1 VHRSFTISGDA
12 IRARRQLRPANQLR
26 AIRAKNRFW
35 RAPMRRE
42 GGGHEN
48 FFIAKTRD
56 SESTQSALWRSPRCA
71 MMSAASRSSNASFA
85 KTPAAQAFPAI
96 STVSVACFRVLF
108 ACLRDWFAV
117 LSINAARALSL
128 WHVNTSLSGTLFF
141 SMCWCI
147 RDVVHFD
154 SRVHAAI
161 KPSHYIR
168 RATWPRKLRRQ
179 RRRRAQ

>member
-1 VHRSFTISGDA
+1 MHRP
-12 IRARRQLRPANQLR
+12 RRQLSVPNQRR

-42 GGGHEN
+42 AGGHEN
-48 FFIAKTRD
+48 FFIAKIRD
-56 SESTQSALWRSPRCA
+56 SESTQPAFRRSLRCE
-71 MMSAASRSSNASFA
+71 MMSAASRSSNAPFA

-96 STVSVACFRVLF
+96 STVAVTHFRVQF
-108 ACLRDWFAV
+108 ACLREWFAV
-117 LSINAARALSL
+117 LSIDARCALSL
-128 WHVNTSLSGTLFF
+128 CHVNTSLSGTLFF